1 MERVDEFKNIL
12 YVFIAQKYDSWN
24 KQMCSLDVISIKCTT
39 VKFWE
44 SLLDEK
50 SKITK
55 CNQSRNPKKKIQIW
69 VHGKHGLPNSQNS
82 SLIQSIKTV

>member
-1 MERVDEFKNIL
+1 MERVDELKNIL

-55 CNQSRNPKKKIQIW
+55 RNQSRNQKKNKKYKYECMANTDFRIVKI
-69 VHGKHGLPNSQNS
+69 V
-82 SLIQSIKTV
+82 V